1 MGMLEDLMAQ
11 SGGLDLAAI
20 GAKVGLTPEQVQ
32 AAASQLLPKIAD
44 PNVDNQ
50 VATDEVAASTGIS
63 SSVLASLVPSIVN
76 AASSSQTSG
85 EGGVLGSILS
95 GIGGSVEGKGGWL
108 GTITGFLDRDGDGN
122 PINDVM
128 GMIKR

>member
-44 PNVDNQ
+44 PNVDNEA
-50 VATDEVAASTGIS
+50 ATDEVAASTGIPAT
-63 SSVLASLVPSIVN
+63 VLASLVPAIVN
-76 AASSSQTSG
+76 AASSSPTSG
-85 EGGVLGSILS
+85 QGGVLGSILA
-95 GIGGSVEGKGGWL
+95 GIGGNVEGRGGWF
-108 GTITGFLDRDGDGN
+108 GTITSFLDRDGDGN

-128 GMIKR
+128 GMIKK